1 MSNFLLR
8 TVSGIVF
15 LALMV
20 AGMLF
25 YPLAFAALFFVVMY
39 MCLREFLTISLGERW
54 LLQQKLALLTASTVY
69 ILSCAIAFYSIDV
82 RWLAVAI
89 IPLIALSASIV
100 FAGNHDTVEDTA
112 MMYLGILYT
121 TLPFAL
127 APFMVVSG
135 NEFRGYVM
143 LVVFIIIWAS
153 DVGAYCVG
161 TLLGQ
166 KPDSRKLA
174 PSISPKKSWWGFWGG
189 VVLAAVVAVILHFVK
204 WMDFPLVHCIILGV
218 LISVSCVLGDLFE
231 SVWKRRYGV
240 KDSGRCIPGHG
251 GMLDRFDSSL
261 FAIPTAFAY
270 MMLFGL
276 L

>member
-1 MSNFLLR
+1 MSNFLIR
-8 TVSGIVF
+8 TVSGVVF

-69 ILSCAIAFYSIDV
+69 ILACAIAFYSIDV
-82 RWLAVAI
+82 RWLAAAVV
-89 IPLIALSASIV
+89 PLLALSASIV
-100 FAGNHDTVEDTA
+100 LAKNHENVEDTA
-112 MMYLGILYT
+112 LTYLGILYT
-121 TLPFAL
+121 CLPFAL

-166 KPDSRKLA
+166 KPGSRKLA
-174 PSISPKKSWWGFWGG
+174 PAISPKKSWWGFWGG
-189 VVLAAVVAVILHFVK
+189 VVLAAGAAVGLHFVN
-204 WMDFPLVHCIILGV
+204 WMQFPLVHCIVLGV

-261 FAIPTAFAY
+261 FAIPAAFAY

>member
-69 ILSCAIAFYSIDV
+69 ILSSAIAFYSIDV
-82 RWLAVAI
+82 RWLAVAV

-100 FAGNHDTVEDTA
+100 LAGNHDTVEDTA

-127 APFMVVSG
+127 APFMVVSSSA
-135 NEFRGYVM
+135 V
-143 LVVFIIIWAS
+143 AS
-153 DVGAYCVG
+153 
-161 TLLGQ
+161 TQ
-166 KPDSRKLA
+166 T
-174 PSISPKKSWWGFWGG
+174 GFWS
-189 VVLAAVVAVILHFVK
+189 LPRSRESK
-204 WMDFPLVHCIILGV
+204 
-218 LISVSCVLGDLFE
+218 VSITKTKKPFM
-231 SVWKRRYGV
+231 SITPR
-240 KDSGRCIPGHG
+240 P
-251 GMLDRFDSSL
+251 
-261 FAIPTAFAY
+261 
-270 MMLFGL
+270 
-276 L
+276 